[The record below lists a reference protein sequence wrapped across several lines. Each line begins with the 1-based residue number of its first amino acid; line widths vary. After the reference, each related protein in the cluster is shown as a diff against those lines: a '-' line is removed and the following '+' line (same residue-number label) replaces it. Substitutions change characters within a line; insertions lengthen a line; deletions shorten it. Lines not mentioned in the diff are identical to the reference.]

1 MQFKRYTPAAFLQ
14 PFVDAFLTIESEQ
27 GMESRVLPDTSV
39 VMAFRYKGSVVYR
52 ENALPVSVI
61 SGLRKS
67 PRLLG
72 YARETGNLLVVFKPG
87 GAAAFFKEPLHELFD
102 ASIALEN
109 LILPGELSEVEDRLA
124 SAETNPQRILIIEQ
138 FLFAR
143 FREARPDQLVLHAL
157 DRIKSANGGLRIKDL
172 ITELNISRDPFE
184 KRFRR
189 AIGTSPKQFSTIVR
203 LRNLIATFPQAENLT
218 DAAHTAGYFDQ
229 AHFIKDFTSFTGQ
242 APKAFFKKASFW

>member
-1 MQFKRYTPAAFLQ
+1 
-14 PFVDAFLTIESEQ
+14 
-27 GMESRVLPDTSV
+27 
-39 VMAFRYKGSVVYR
+39 MAFRYKGSVVYR

-72 YARETGNLLVVFKPG
+72 YARETGNLLVVFKSA

-109 LILPGELSEVEDRLA
+109 LIPYGELSEVEDRLA
-124 SAETNPQRILIIEQ
+124 AAETNPQRILIIEQ
-138 FLFAR
+138 FLFSR

-157 DRIKSANGGLRIKDL
+157 ERIKSANGGLRIKDL
-172 ITELNISRDPFE
+172 ITELNISQDPFE

-189 AIGTSPKQFSTIVR
+189 VIGTSPKQFSTIVR
-203 LRNLIATFPQAENLT
+203 LRNLITAFPHFPQAENFT
-218 DAAHTAGYFDQ
+218 DAAYRAGYFDQ
-229 AHFIKDFTSFTGQ
+229 AHFIKDFKSFTGQ
-242 APKAFFKKASFW
+242 TPQAFFGNPSFW